1 MSWLQEPE
9 KTLFISWKLD
19 LQIEKH
25 ESLYITDKVD
35 NLSPFFTEK
44 KKGKGFCFS
53 KSKGKNKKKLW
64 WKIEWDL
71 QRLDWQ
77 RTEDETESEREGG
90 EDEAGDKETKTQ
102 RWRHTIDFLVERGGC
117 LLSVT
122 GGILPHG
129 NKELMCWLKRGDF
142 TSWICLVWN
151 WIELIFLGCWGQLV
165 WPETWFFSR
174 VNF

>member
-1 MSWLQEPE
+1 
-9 KTLFISWKLD
+9 
-19 LQIEKH
+19 
-25 ESLYITDKVD
+25 
-35 NLSPFFTEK
+35 
-44 KKGKGFCFS
+44 
-53 KSKGKNKKKLW
+53 
-64 WKIEWDL
+64 
-71 QRLDWQ
+71 
-77 RTEDETESEREGG
+77 
-90 EDEAGDKETKTQ
+90 
-102 RWRHTIDFLVERGGC
+102 LVERGGC

-174 VNF
+174 VNFQFEFNNYSGDYDFF